1 MGHGSIG
8 GFAEGAGTGG
18 AGRLCSWWNRRESI
32 RVTVRFGKFIAE
44 NNFDQMETAM
54 SEMILEMLEWYP
66 KALKLWYP
74 KGLKLF

>member
-32 RVTVRFGKFIAE
+32 RVTLRFEKLILK
-44 NNFDQMETAM
+44 NNHDKMKI
-54 SEMILEMLEWYP
+54 S
-66 KALKLWYP
+66 
-74 KGLKLF
+74 